1 MVEDLHKN
9 VKDSPNSNL
18 PAELRTFTKLFCE
31 PVVNVGSSYRSGAH
45 PILQVKIA
53 AEASRSPKIGLIPVL
68 MEEGRKLFIQR
79 SYRACLV
86 KFLAV
91 EDLLRKYGEI
101 FFQGDDS
108 EIRAELDFLKVHFYI
123 MADQANDACRIIKSL
138 NDRGVSYQV
147 HRRYS
152 LRYQLDVYYWKN
164 LAEALERAFIKSKI
178 GSVFNLLGYALLMGP
193 DPEQAKN
200 LAKKM
205 TYSQELHENLLQAL
219 IFSYQQQAHKSKS

>member
-1 MVEDLHKN
+1 MVEDLHEN
-9 VKDSPNSNL
+9 VIGSPNSSL
-18 PAELRTFTKLFCE
+18 PAELKTFTKLFCE
-31 PVVNVGSSYRSGAH
+31 PVVTVGSSYRSGAH

-79 SYRACLV
+79 NYRACLV

-108 EIRAELDFLKVHFYI
+108 EIRAELDFLKIHFYI
-123 MADQANDACRIIKSL
+123 MADQANEACRILKNL
-138 NDRGVSYQV
+138 TDRGVSYQV
-147 HRRYS
+147 HHRYS
-152 LRYQLDVYYWKN
+152 LRYQLDVSYWEN
-164 LAEALERAFIKSKI
+164 LAQALERTFIQNKI
-178 GSVFNLLGYALLMGP
+178 ASVFNLLGYALLMGP
-193 DPEQAKN
+193 KPEQAKD

-205 TYSQELHENLLQAL
+205 AYSPELHGNLFQSL
-219 IFSYQQQAHKSKS
+219 IFSHQQQTHKEKS